1 MAFAPYED
9 AWDGMGRRI
18 ARDREPS
25 RASLPPL
32 CRADGGLSLL
42 LRATLGLGAV
52 HRRAPSKCKA
62 YYYA

>member
-25 RASLPPL
+25 RASLPPRLSSEEVEQL
-32 CRADGGLSLL
+32 CTHSPADQS
-42 LRATLGLGAV
+42 
-52 HRRAPSKCKA
+52 
-62 YYYA
+62 